1 MQHFRWQVLVS
12 CLFLALHAPSF
23 AQTIPTTVE
32 PGREEKQ
39 FAEPATPLSR
49 PSSPLLKLEGT
60 AAPEGAGSIMVKV
73 KSVAVRGSTIYRQ
86 DQFNQI
92 TGSLVGHTVSL
103 QAVFDAAGQ
112 LTAKYGDDGYV
123 FSRVI
128 VPPQELD
135 PAGAHILLQ
144 VIEGYVDKVEWPAEF
159 NSAYRPLFDAYSA
172 KITAKRPTNIKT
184 VERYLLLA
192 NDLPGVT
199 VRSKFQASSDNS
211 GATALKVE
219 ADYKRYEVEGRLDN
233 RGTTGRGPWQ
243 YLTSLEGHNLLGTRE
258 RLGLTYAGAFQTD
271 ELRYFAASVNVV
283 LNEEG
288 LAAFSDA
295 SYSNGD
301 PGIFELRQLG
311 YGGQSFNFEAGLSYP
326 IIRSRD
332 ENLVLSGSLFVE
344 DATGDTDTQLISSDR
359 IRGIRLKADYDV
371 ADELGGI
378 SQVRLT
384 FSQGI
389 SGLGSTQNG
398 NPYASRSSG
407 RVDFSSL
414 ELYLSRVQSL
424 GSGFSLFGAL
434 DVSYAFNPLLAAE
447 ECSYGGRFV
456 GRGFDPSE
464 LTGDRCLVALAEARY
479 DIPVSNQTITSAQLY
494 NFVDFG
500 TVHRIQPAAG
510 EDQNAEGASAGVGI
524 RANLIN
530 HLNVDVSAA
539 KPIKGRDDDDW
550 RFFLALNTRF

>member
-1 MQHFRWQVLVS
+1 MIR
-12 CLFLALHAPSF
+12 
-23 AQTIPTTVE
+23 
-32 PGREEKQ
+32 
-39 FAEPATPLSR
+39 
-49 PSSPLLKLEGT
+49 
-60 AAPEGAGSIMVKV
+60 V
-73 KSVAVRGSTIYRQ
+73 KSVEVRGSTIYRPE
-86 DQFNQI
+86 QFDQI
-92 TGSLVGHTVSL
+92 TGSLAGHAVNL
-103 QAVFDAAGQ
+103 QTIFDAAGR

-128 VPPQELD
+128 VPPQSLD
-135 PAGAHILLQ
+135 PDGAQIVLQ
-144 VIEGYVDKVEWPAEF
+144 VVEGYVDKVEWPADLG
-159 NSAYRPLFDAYSA
+159 SAYKSLFDAYSA

-199 VRSKFQASSDNS
+199 VRSKFQASTDNS
-211 GATALKVE
+211 GATTLKVE
-219 ADYKRYEVEGRLDN
+219 TDYKPYGVEGRLDN

-243 YLTSLEGHNLLGTRE
+243 YLTSVEGNNLLGMRE
-258 RLGLTYAGAFQTD
+258 RLGFTYAGAFQSD
-271 ELRYFAASVNVV
+271 ELRYFAGSINVV

-288 LAAFSDA
+288 LTSFSGL

-311 YGGQSFNFEAGLSYP
+311 YGGQSFNFETGLSYP
-326 IIRSRD
+326 LIRSRD
-332 ENLVLSGSLFVE
+332 ENFVLSGSFFVE
-344 DATGDTDTQLISSDR
+344 DAKGDTDTQLISRDR
-359 IRGIRLKADYDV
+359 IRGIRLKADYDL

-378 SQVRLT
+378 SQIRLT

-389 SGLGSTQNG
+389 AGLGATENG

-414 ELYLSRVQSL
+414 ELYLSRVQHL
-424 GSGFSLFGAL
+424 GHGFSLFGAL
-434 DVSYAFNPLLAAE
+434 DASYAFNPLLAAE
-447 ECSYGGRFV
+447 ECSYGGRFI

-464 LTGDRCLVALAEARY
+464 LTGDRCVIALAEARY
-479 DIPVSNQTITSAQLY
+479 DLPVNSQTISSAQLY

-500 TVHRIQPAAG
+500 TVHRIEPAAG
-510 EDQNAEGASAGVGI
+510 EGRNDEGASAGVGL
-524 RANLIN
+524 RANLMN

-539 KPIKGRDDDDW
+539 KPIEGRDDDDW